1 MSTTATRQA
10 IAAALKGQRSL
21 PASFVD
27 GRLEPPVE
35 RGDVGCT
42 WVASTREVS
51 GRVDVEELQIAVRL
65 LSATQRGRGAK
76 RALDPAKLE
85 LWRDDVAIVLSAQQ
99 AGQLGGWYLRV
110 TGSEIDPRVGRVDV
124 SVAVWQDNVFKTI

>member
-1 MSTTATRQA
+1 MSTTSTRQA
-10 IAAALKGQRSL
+10 IAAALSGQRSL
-21 PASFVD
+21 PATWVD

-42 WVASTREVS
+42 WVASTREIS
-51 GRVDVEELQIAVRL
+51 GRVDIEELQIAVRL
-65 LSATQRGRGAK
+65 LSATQRSRGAK

-85 LWRDDVAIVLSAQQ
+85 LWRDDVAIVLSAAQTT
-99 AGQLGGWYLRV
+99 LGGWYLRV